1 MIKVYGTTNGGAYVE
16 KDTFYLILQTAM
28 GEEQTREGRS
38 YQKAQTVGEDS
49 A

>member
-1 MIKVYGTTNGGAYVE
+1 ME
-16 KDTFYLILQTAM
+16 KDTFYFKLQTAM
-28 GEEQTREGRS
+28 GEEQTKEGRS

>member
-1 MIKVYGTTNGGAYVE
+1 MIKVYATTNDGGYVE
-16 KDTFYLILQTAM
+16 KDTFYLMLQTAM
-28 GEEQTREGRS
+28 GEEQTREGPS